1 MLELFILF
9 LIIFITYKVAKPLG
23 ELLLPV
29 FAFILACY
37 IGTALLGT
45 VVQALHALIS

>member
-1 MLELFILF
+1 MFELFVLF
-9 LIIFITYKVAKPLG
+9 IIVFLAYKIAKPLG
-23 ELLLPV
+23 ELLMPV

>member
-1 MLELFILF
+1 MFELFILF

-23 ELLLPV
+23 DLLMPV

-37 IGTALLGT
+37 VGVALLG
-45 VVQALHALIS
+45 VVVETLQALIS

>member
-9 LIIFITYKVAKPLG
+9 IIVFLAYKVAKPLG
-23 ELLLPV
+23 DFLMPV

-37 IGTALLGT
+37 VGVALLG
-45 VVQALHALIS
+45 VVVETLHALIS

>member
-23 ELLLPV
+23 DLLMPV

-37 IGTALLGT
+37 VGSALLGT